1 MLADLDDL
9 LTALFVLVDDFLPAR
24 RGAGRRPGSLRAE
37 LITLAVAQ
45 VLLQCHSERR
55 FLRLARKQ
63 LGHLFPYIPLQ
74 PGYNKRLRALAG
86 RSAWSSS
93 ISPGSRRRSAS
104 SSACWIPRRCRA
116 ASRGRRASARS
127 WPAGPPTAT
136 APRIPGTS
144 GACGSTCSAPRTGC
158 RSASASPQPTS
169 PNARSRAML
178 ERARERGLLSGG
190 EIIIGDKGFASHEFE
205 RAVASLAAT
214 FIRPDRRDEKP
225 PVREAR
231 RDPPMDRV
239 DQRHPQRP
247 TLPGESRRSHPH
259 RSLGPCLPTHPR
271 TRRRRLEQLATRTT
285 RPQLHRLRPLKRN
298 QPSRVPRLADP
309 DDGAASTLE
318 TEPEDRVG
326 PASPGARDVLAL
338 VLVMD
343 DEQGDGPCSA

>member
-24 RGAGRRPGSLRAE
+24 RGAGRRPRITAAE

-86 RSAWSSS
+86 EICLVIEHLARVSPSFCEQLRLLDSTPVPCGQSRETRKRSELAGWAAYGYCASHSRYFWGLRLYLLCAPDGMP
-93 ISPGSRRRSAS
+93 ISFCLA
-104 SSACWIPRRCRA
+104 
-116 ASRGRRASARS
+116 
-127 WPAGPPTAT
+127 PANEPEREVAL
-136 APRIPGTS
+136 
-144 GACGSTCSAPRTGC
+144 
-158 RSASASPQPTS
+158 
-169 PNARSRAML
+169 AML

-205 RAVASLAAT
+205 RSRRVPGRHLHPP
-214 FIRPDRRDEKP
+214 RPPRREA

-231 RDPPMDRV
+231 RDPTMDRV

-271 TRRRRLEQLATRTT
+271 TRRRRLA
-285 RPQLHRLRPLKRN
+285 
-298 QPSRVPRLADP
+298 
-309 DDGAASTLE
+309 
-318 TEPEDRVG
+318 
-326 PASPGARDVLAL
+326 
-338 VLVMD
+338 
-343 DEQGDGPCSA
+343 